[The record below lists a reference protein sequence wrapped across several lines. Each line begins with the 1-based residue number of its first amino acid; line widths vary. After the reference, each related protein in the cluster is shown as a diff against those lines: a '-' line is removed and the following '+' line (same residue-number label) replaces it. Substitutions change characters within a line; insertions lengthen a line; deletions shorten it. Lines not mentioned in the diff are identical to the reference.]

1 MEENKPINNSEDAK
15 PPNNPQDA
23 VHEQQLNNASTDETI
38 VPAETTAESEQPQII
53 NLSAEALAKADYKP
67 ETEDMEVHHHTHA
80 SHGKKNWKSYFW
92 EFLMLFLAVFC
103 GFLAEYQLEHKIE
116 RDRELQFIKSLT
128 TDLQD
133 DAKSLNAMIVQEHQG
148 IKSLDTL
155 IDLLNNPQFA
165 KQHGDGLYYV
175 ARIGPRTIPFAN
187 NSRTFDQLKNSGGFR
202 LIRKTEASNN
212 IMGYYNQFS
221 LIRLMEDNYNHE
233 FDNFKKI
240 AAKILDPA
248 ILRRQEADNG
258 NIERSTDNPSL
269 RTYDIEMLKEMAFHT
284 LHMNGTRR
292 SRVLLFEKL
301 KASAEELT
309 VYLKKEYHL
318 E

>member
-1 MEENKPINNSEDAK
+1 MEENKPINSLDDAK

-23 VHEQQLNNASTDETI
+23 VHEQQLNNPSTDETI
-38 VPAETTAESEQPQII
+38 VPAETTAEAEQLQTINPTPQ
-53 NLSAEALAKADYKP
+53 
-67 ETEDMEVHHHTHA
+67 TEDMEVHHHAHDPTAPH
-80 SHGKKNWKSYFW
+80 HKKNWKSYFW

-116 RDRELQFIKSLT
+116 KDRELQFIKSLT

-133 DAKSLNAMIVQEHQG
+133 DAKNLNDMIAQEHQG

-165 KQHGDGLYYV
+165 KQQGDELYYV
-175 ARIGPRTIPFAN
+175 ARIGPRTILFAN

-212 IMGYYNQFS
+212 IMGYYNQFL

-233 FDNFKKI
+233 FDNFKKV

-292 SRVLLFEKL
+292 SRVLLFENL
-301 KASAEELT
+301 KKSAEELT

-318 E
+318 K

>member
-1 MEENKPINNSEDAK
+1 MSEELNI
-15 PPNNPQDA
+15 PPKEIPQ
-23 VHEQQLNNASTDETI
+23 EQPVNDPATDETTSA
-38 VPAETTAESEQPQII
+38 AEPV
-53 NLSAEALAKADYKP
+53 AEAEQKETNNEKQ
-67 ETEDMEVHHHTHA
+67 ETENMEVHHHAHNPA
-80 SHGKKNWKSYFW
+80 EPHHKKNWKSYFW

-116 RDRELQFIKSLT
+116 KERELQFIKSLT

-133 DAKSLNAMIVQEHQG
+133 DIKSLTSMIAEEHRG

-155 IDLLNNPQFA
+155 IDLLNNPQLA
-165 KQHGDGLYYV
+165 KQYGNELYYV

-202 LIRKTEASNN
+202 LIRKPEASNN

-233 FDNFKKI
+233 FDNFKHI

-258 NIERSTDNPSL
+258 NIERSSDNPSL

-292 SRVLLFEKL
+292 SRLLLFEKL
-301 KASAEELT
+301 KKSAEDLMA
-309 VYLKKEYHL
+309 YLKNKYSL
-318 E
+318 

>member
-1 MEENKPINNSEDAK
+1 MEEDKPLPKGDPEKIDSVNSTGK
-15 PPNNPQDA
+15 NQPP
-23 VHEQQLNNASTDETI
+23 EEI
-38 VPAETTAESEQPQII
+38 IPAEATPLPNEDTAVTEPTTTNPTLQ
-53 NLSAEALAKADYKP
+53 
-67 ETEDMEVHHHTHA
+67 TEEMEVHHHAHDPA
-80 SHGKKNWKSYFW
+80 APHHKKTWKSYFW

-116 RDRELQFIKSLT
+116 KDRELQFIKSLA

-133 DAKSLNAMIVQEHQG
+133 DAKNLNDMIAQEHQG

-165 KQHGDGLYYV
+165 KQQGDELYYV
-175 ARIGPRTIPFAN
+175 ARIGPRTILFAN

-212 IMGYYNQFS
+212 IMGYYNQFL

-233 FDNFKKI
+233 FNNFKKV

-248 ILRRQEADNG
+248 ILRRQETDNG
-258 NIERSTDNPSL
+258 NIERSNDNPSL
-269 RTYDIEMLKEMAFHT
+269 RTYDIEILKEMAFHT

-301 KASAEELT
+301 KKSAEELT

-318 E
+318 K